1 MIILHSMAHPT
12 VFAFFGHPGAGKSTL
27 LRRFAEL
34 TGVAALDTDAF
45 MTAQEVAAV
54 EAGRYTQAMRLANID
69 RYCERVRTLL
79 RSQNRVAIADG
90 LPNAAARRYLRDQLP
105 GATVVFVLVSAPRSL
120 WEQRLAARGGNAVNV
135 GVAEAEAYVRD
146 HWQPLPPSFEHEV
159 VENGADAAATDALL
173 AGLHRRY
180 ASAEPA

>member
-54 EAGRYTQAMRLANID
+54 KAGRYTQAMRLANID

-79 RSQNRVAIADG
+79 ETEPAIALADG
-90 LPNAAARRYLRDQLP
+90 LPNAAARRYLCDELP
-105 GATVVFVLVSAPRSL
+105 GATVVFLLVSAPRAL
-120 WEQRLAARGGNAVNV
+120 WQRRLATRRANAVDI
-135 GVAEAEAYVRD
+135 GIAEAEAYVRD
-146 HWQPLPPSFEHEV
+146 HWQPIPASFEHEQ
-159 VENGADAAATDALL
+159 VENGADATATDALL
-173 AGLHRRY
+173 IELHRRY
-180 ASAEPA
+180 VSRDVG